1 MALRV
6 VAFQQNAS
14 DDESDDTT
22 SADTTSADT
31 TRRVEQAVE
40 WIVDDSSFALRD

>member
-6 VAFQQNAS
+6 VAFQQNA
-14 DDESDDTT
+14 SDDTT